1 MNAKEVYEILLSIIG
16 ISGLAA
22 LGVVLLMFLGVVA

>member
-1 MNAKEVYEILLSIIG
+1 MTAKEVYEIFMTILG

-22 LGVVLLMFLGVVA
+22 LGYILLLVVGIFT